1 MDTALHT
8 EPHPWTHPLLDV
20 LLRVGVIAVLAVFCF
35 GVFHPFLNL
44 MLWSTILAVTLYP
57 LHRWLRA
64 KLGGKDGRAATLIV
78 VAVLL
83 VLAVPAWVVG
93 NSLVDTAVDGLKKA
107 HAEHLEIPAPRAE
120 VRGWPLVGERV
131 YAAWD
136 AAHRDPEALK
146 QKLGP
151 KLLGAGKKLLATLG
165 DLAGGLLLFVFAM
178 PIAGIIMAYG
188 EHGTASMRR
197 IASAFVGPI
206 RGPEI
211 IALIT
216 ATIRAVAQ
224 GVIGIAFIQA
234 VLVGIGIVPM
244 GVPAAGLLCLV
255 VLMLGI
261 MQLPA
266 TIITIPIIIY
276 MFATEGSS
284 ATMIIFGI
292 YLFVAG
298 LADNVLKPLM
308 LGRGVSVPMPVVLIG
323 AIGGMITGGL
333 LGLFI
338 GPVALGV
345 AYELFWRWVDERAPE
360 ATPVVPGPAVPAAA
374 HAAAAPAV

>member
-1 MDTALHT
+1 
-8 EPHPWTHPLLDV
+8 
-20 LLRVGVIAVLAVFCF
+20 
-35 GVFHPFLNL
+35 
-44 MLWSTILAVTLYP
+44 VTLYP
-57 LHRWLRA
+57 LHRWVRG
-64 KLGGKDGRAATLIV
+64 KVGGKDGRAATLIV

-107 HAEHLEIPAPRAE
+107 HEKHLQIPPPREE
-120 VRGWPLVGERV
+120 VRAWPLVGERI
-131 YAAWD
+131 YGEWQ
-136 AAHRDPEALK
+136 AAHANPEALK

-151 KLLGAGKKLLATLG
+151 KLVGAGKKLLTTLG
-165 DLAGGLLLFVFAM
+165 DLAGAFLLFFAAM

-188 EHGTASMRR
+188 EHGTKSMQR
-197 IASAFVGPI
+197 IATAFVGPL

-211 IALIT
+211 ISLCT
-216 ATIRAVAQ
+216 ATVRAVAQ

-266 TIITIPIIIY
+266 TILTIPIIIY
-276 MFATEGSS
+276 VFSTEGST
-284 ATMIIFGI
+284 ATTIIFGI

-323 AIGGMITGGL
+323 AIGGMVTGGL

-360 ATPVVPGPAVPAAA
+360 APAAA
-374 HAAAAPAV
+374 VAAPPAAAG

>member
-1 MDTALHT
+1 MQANPNIDHG
-8 EPHPWTHPLLDV
+8 WTHPLLDV
-20 LLRVGVIAVLAVFCF
+20 LLRVGVIAVLAVFCY

-44 MLWSTILAVTLYP
+44 MLWSVILAVTLYP
-57 LHRWLRA
+57 LHRWVRA
-64 KLGGKDGRAATLIV
+64 KVGGKDGRAATLIV
-78 VAVLL
+78 VGIML

-107 HAEHLEIPAPRAE
+107 HDKHLEIPPPRAE
-120 VRGWPLVGERV
+120 VRSWPLVGERV
-131 YAAWD
+131 YAEWQ
-136 AAHRDPEALK
+136 AAHANPAALK

-151 KLLGAGKKLLATLG
+151 KLIGAGKKLLGTLA
-165 DLAGGLLLFVFAM
+165 DLASGLLLFVVAM
-178 PIAGIIMAYG
+178 PIAGIIMAFG
-188 EHGTASMRR
+188 EHGTVSMRR
-197 IASAFVGPI
+197 IASAFVGPA

-211 IALIT
+211 VALCT

-266 TIITIPIIIY
+266 TILTIPIIIY
-276 MFATEGSS
+276 VFATEGSS
-284 ATMIIFGI
+284 GTTILFGV

-345 AYELFWRWVDERAPE
+345 AYELFWRWMDERAPE
-360 ATPVVPGPAVPAAA
+360 VPV
-374 HAAAAPAV
+374 AAPVAGATAG

>member
-1 MDTALHT
+1 MQANPSADIG
-8 EPHPWTHPLLDV
+8 WTHPLLDV
-20 LLRVGVIAVLAVFCF
+20 LLRVGVIAVLAVFCY

-44 MLWSTILAVTLYP
+44 MLWSVILAVTLYP
-57 LHRWLRA
+57 LHRWVRG

-78 VAVLL
+78 VGIML

-107 HAEHLEIPAPRAE
+107 HDKHLEIPPPRAE
-120 VRGWPLVGERV
+120 VRSWPLVGERV
-131 YAAWD
+131 YAEWD
-136 AAHRDPEALK
+136 AAHANPEALK

-151 KLLGAGKKLLATLG
+151 KLVGAAKKLLGTLA
-165 DLAGGLLLFVFAM
+165 DLASGLLLFVVAK
-178 PIAGIIMAYG
+178 PIAGIIMAFG
-188 EHGTASMRR
+188 EHGTISMRR
-197 IASAFVGPI
+197 IASAFVGPE

-211 IALIT
+211 IALCT

-266 TIITIPIIIY
+266 TILTIPIIIY
-276 MFATEGSS
+276 VFATEGSS
-284 ATMIIFGI
+284 ATVIIFAI

-360 ATPVVPGPAVPAAA
+360 TAAES
-374 HAAAAPAV
+374 AAAPAAPAG